1 MKCMTSNLL
10 CAAVVTWLT
19 FGTAAQVGAQVL
31 TNRAFDIVLQDD
43 DPGASFTFE
52 LSPDPLVPSVLRFD
66 GFFQNLEPLQTGVRY
81 DLSWSRPDGGFA
93 GSLATD
99 WTPLPSLGQLPV
111 QFEQS
116 VPFTPAS
123 VNFYIEGGGPTDH
136 FRFVGDFT
144 IAQVPEPT
152 IFTLLGTGSVF
163 GLLCRRFRRARTY
176 AA

>member
-19 FGTAAQVGAQVL
+19 FGTAAQVGAQLL

-43 DPGASFTFE
+43 DPGASFTFD
-52 LSPDPLVPSVLRFD
+52 LSPDPLVPSVVRFD
-66 GFFQNLEPLQTGVRY
+66 GAFQNLEPLETVVRY
-81 DLSWSRPDGGFA
+81 DLLWSRTDGGFA
-93 GSLATD
+93 GSLGID
-99 WTPLPSLGQLPV
+99 WTPLPGLGQLPV

-116 VPFTPAS
+116 IPFTPAT

-152 IFTLLGTGSVF
+152 VFTLLGTGTAL
-163 GLLCRRFRRARTY
+163 GLLGWRFRRVRRCFA
-176 AA
+176 